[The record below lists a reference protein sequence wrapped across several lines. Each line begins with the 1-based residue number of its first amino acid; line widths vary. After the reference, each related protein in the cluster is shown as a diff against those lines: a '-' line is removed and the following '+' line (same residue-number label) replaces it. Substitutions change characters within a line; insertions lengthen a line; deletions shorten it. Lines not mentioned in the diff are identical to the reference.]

1 LLVAMDR
8 VLTWVHE
15 ETRILSKKKK
25 ERRLGEY
32 QEEYA
37 GSAAE
42 TREGTKPL
50 AIRNLPRWV
59 TAGCHG
65 FSITNRRN
73 CSVCAI
79 RKRTAGSTPFRIF
92 FVLVDRACVNDLS

>member
-1 LLVAMDR
+1 MKRNNMLVVAVPR
-8 VLTWVHE
+8 
-15 ETRILSKKKK
+15 
-25 ERRLGEY
+25 
-32 QEEYA
+32 
-37 GSAAE
+37 GSE
-42 TREGTKPL
+42 LKPL